1 MVLAFSSVM
10 GTGFPRVFIT
20 DRGWKE
26 EYLLRVAVVVVAV
39 GGSKVM
45 FRKVARGSAVALILE
60 IVADRFCVNVFFRSH
75 SLVTLGVLLMTDF

>member
-1 MVLAFSSVM
+1 MFWAVSSVM

-26 EYLLRVAVVVVAV
+26 EYLLRVAMVVAV

>member
-26 EYLLRVAVVVVAV
+26 EYLLRVAMVVAV